1 MGGAEELTTCSTARR
16 SVRTDVKAKS
26 DRNLPL
32 KSVLSPSS
40 PDRVAK
46 SLFSLSTLG
55 TTDAR
60 EISGELRGEMITGF
74 PQ

>member
-1 MGGAEELTTCSTARR
+1 MEGAEELTTCSTARR

-32 KSVLSPSS
+32 KSVLSPYS
-40 PDRVAK
+40 PDRVK
-46 SLFSLSTLG
+46 KRPCLLSTRG
-55 TTDAR
+55 TTGAR